1 MPSSNDDDRLLLL
14 PAFWMSAELRVMAT
28 VCDLEVCERKA
39 SIFKKKKKKSYP
51 LEDVSETNGNF

>member
-1 MPSSNDDDRLLLL
+1 
-14 PAFWMSAELRVMAT
+14 MSAELRVMAT

-39 SIFKKKKKKSYP
+39 SIFKKKKKKKSYP